1 MSSFEGKQYRKS
13 LERLINNQAIYT
25 FDKIIGI
32 DENFVKTIE
41 YAKTVSDCDSTV
53 LITGESGTG
62 KEIFAQSIHNNSSR
76 KEMPFIAVNCGA
88 IPSNLIEAELF
99 GYEEGAFTGAKKSGN
114 IGKFEAADGG
124 TIFLDEIGEMSLE
137 MQVRLLRV
145 IEEGVISRIGSSN
158 QIPVNFRI
166 IAATNKDL
174 SVEVRRGNFRKDL
187 YYRINVIP
195 IYLPALRERKA
206 DIPILIDYYMNKIC
220 KKSNKEKQII
230 NKTLMGKLI
239 EYDWP
244 GNIREL
250 QNIIERM
257 VNTRNVSEE
266 IYRHLKANIIDSE
279 NVIEESVK
287 FQDMR
292 LETMEKKHI
301 LTVLKSYDGNVS
313 LAANALG
320 IGRNTLYRKMKKYCI
335 EFLEVDNCTDLEQ

>member
-32 DENFVKTIE
+32 DTNFVKTVE
-41 YAKTVSDCDSTV
+41 YAKTVSDCGSTV

-76 KEMPFIAVNCGA
+76 KDMPFIAVNCGA

-266 IYRHLKANIIDSE
+266 IYKHLKSNIIDSE
-279 NVIEESVK
+279 NVIEVSVK
-287 FQDMR
+287 FKDMR

-335 EFLEVDNCTDLEQ
+335 EFLEVDNCTHLEQ